1 MCKIHY
7 PVGSLTVVK
16 QQLARNKID
25 TFHSINELLAFQNSY
40 DSTRQQI
47 ISKHTNQLTEER
59 NKLSDEI
66 SRLEN
71 EITTERQE
79 IEQKLKSE
87 LIGLQQEYDEIP
99 GIKKN
104 YIQEF
109 TYSYKALFLLI
120 KIKYKELFF
129 QSQVTRLLK
138 PKVKVLANCKARI
151 QYIISNFD
159 EAVKRESDIALT
171 DLDHKK
177 KVIDEIK
184 SHIYGAIGEQKVA
197 KALEQLSDDYILIN
211 DFNYYFERSIPYQ
224 QSKQYIRTIQADHL
238 LISPAGIFL
247 IETKNWSKDS
257 LDNLSLRSPVEQIK
271 RTNYALYKLLSS
283 ALAQLKLD
291 RNQWGDRKIPI
302 RNLIVMINNKPI
314 EEFEYVKILTLNELL
329 GYIESFKASLSVND
343 TQKIANYILQIGSPN
358 FDNFQSSI

>member
-7 PVGSLTVVK
+7 PVGSLTTVK

-40 DSTRQQI
+40 DSTRDQI
-47 ISKHTNQLTEER
+47 VSKYTKQLTEER

-66 SRLEN
+66 LRLEH
-71 EITTERQE
+71 EISTERQE

-87 LIGLQQEYDEIP
+87 LVVLRQEYDSIP
-99 GIKKN
+99 GIEKN
-104 YIQEF
+104 YIQEL
-109 TYSYKALFLLI
+109 TYSYKAFFLLI

-129 QSQVTRLLK
+129 KSKVTTLLK
-138 PKVKVLANCKARI
+138 PKAKLLADYKARI
-151 QYIISNFD
+151 QYLISNFD
-159 EAVKRESDIALT
+159 EAVKKDSTIALS

-197 KALEQLSDDYILIN
+197 KALEQLSDEYILIN
-211 DFNYYFERSIPYQ
+211 DFNYYFERAIPYQ

-257 LDNLSLRSPVEQIK
+257 LDNSSLRSPVEQIK
-271 RTNYALYKLLSS
+271 RTNYALYKILSNG
-283 ALAQLKLD
+283 LAQLKLD
-291 RNQWGDRKIPI
+291 RHQWGDRKIPI
-302 RNLIVMINNKPI
+302 RNLIVMINNKPK
-314 EEFEYVKILTLNELL
+314 EEFEYIDILTLNELL
-329 GYIESFKASLSVND
+329 HHVQSFKPSLSVND
-343 TQKIANYILQIGSPN
+343 TQKIANYLLQIGSPN
-358 FDNFQSSI
+358 FGKYDSSI